1 MKKLLVLSALLT
13 TGALT
18 VHAQETPTITI
29 SKSDSI
35 AIAVQGIGGSEGP
48 TVSRVLSND
57 LTLSGAF
64 KITPQGSAGFIV
76 SGSSGGSSLQGKVV
90 DPSGRTVLSSTYSGS
105 ARNQAHQ
112 FADDI
117 VETITGHKG
126 IATSTIAFSATR
138 TGRKEI
144 YVADYDGNNARQ
156 ITHDN
161 ALSVAPSLSADGHRL
176 VYTGY
181 QSGYAD
187 IYLIN
192 LSSGQREHIIKFPGT
207 NSGAAFSPDGDRLA
221 LTVSK
226 DGNPELYTT
235 SASGGGAHR
244 LTHTRGV
251 ESSPTW
257 SPDGH
262 ELIYSYDDSGSPQ
275 LYRISSGG
283 GSGEQ
288 ISTGYGYCTEPN
300 WSPDG
305 KKVAFT
311 VRSGGFQVAVLNLD
325 GGGSK
330 IVAEG
335 QDPAWGPDSRHLI
348 FTDGGSIV
356 LLDTVTGRRVT
367 IVSGLGSATE
377 PAWSR

>member
-1 MKKLLVLSALLT
+1 MKKSLVLSALLFAS
-13 TGALT
+13 ALSSF
-18 VHAQETPTITI
+18 AAETPTLTI

-35 AIAVQGIGGSEGP
+35 AIALQTISGADGATIG
-48 TVSRVLSND
+48 RVVGTD

-76 SGSSGGSSLQGKVV
+76 SGTAGGSSLQGKVV
-90 DPSGRTVLSSTYSGS
+90 DPSGRTVLASTYSGT
-105 ARNQAHQ
+105 ARSQAHQ

-126 IATSTIAFSATR
+126 IANSTIAFSATR

-144 YVADYDGNNARQ
+144 YVADYDGSNVRQ
-156 ITHDN
+156 LTHDN
-161 ALSVAPSLSADGHRL
+161 ALSVAPDLSPDGRRL

-192 LSSGQREHIIKFPGT
+192 LASGQRAHIIKFPGT

-235 SASGGGAHR
+235 STSGGSAHR
-244 LTHTRGV
+244 LTNTRGV

-257 SPDGH
+257 SPDGS
-262 ELIYSYDDSGSPQ
+262 EIIYSYDASGSPQ
-275 LYRISSGG
+275 LYRISSSGG
-283 GSGEQ
+283 RGSE
-288 ISTGYGYCTEPN
+288 ISTGFGYCTEPN

-311 VRSGGFQVAVLNLD
+311 VRSGGFQIAVLNLD

-335 QDPAWGPDSRHLI
+335 QDPVWGPDSRHVI
-348 FTDGGSIV
+348 FSNGGDLV
-356 LLDTVTGRRVT
+356 LLDTVTGKRTT
-367 IVSGLGSATE
+367 IVSNLGSASE